1 MKKLF
6 TFIALLF
13 STLTVMAADPVVVGE
28 DNFHQDDASFAWDFN
43 IDFMTQKFEATVD
56 LSTASR
62 CTTPDSSRT

>member
-28 DNFHQDDASFAWDFN
+28 DNYH
-43 IDFMTQKFEATVD
+43 
-56 LSTASR
+56 
-62 CTTPDSSRT
+62 